1 MEQNMR
7 SKQLSDRA
15 EAALSFV
22 LAMIIGTSLALALVY
37 WWTT

>member
-1 MEQNMR
+1 MEQDMKN
-7 SKQLSDRA
+7 KQLSDRA

-22 LAMIIGTSLALALVY
+22 LAIVIGTSLAVALLH

>member
-7 SKQLSDRA
+7 NKQLSDRA

-22 LAMIIGTSLALALVY
+22 LAIIIGISLALALVY

>member
-1 MEQNMR
+1 MKN
-7 SKQLSDRA
+7 KQLSDRA

-22 LAMIIGTSLALALVY
+22 LAIIIGISLALALVY

>member
-1 MEQNMR
+1 MR
-7 SKQLSDRA
+7 NKQLSDRA

-22 LAMIIGTSLALALVY
+22 LAIIIGTSLALALVY